1 MSSQTAQTGPP
12 TPQFL
17 AACWTSAGNVV
28 PFRGITTSPIDIRT
42 RIRAVAAYGYTG
54 FGLTRED
61 LVVARDSIGL
71 DTVAAMLVDHG
82 LTTIQLE
89 WITNWWTT
97 DDRRPASDAAR
108 RDLLDAVPI
117 LGVDN
122 IKVGADDDGI
132 PVSYDEL
139 CAGFDA
145 LATDAAQAGTR
156 IGFENTPFGHVK
168 TTEEAIRFVTD
179 VANPNGGL
187 ILDIWHAQ
195 RGNTSYDTL
204 PDLLP
209 LEYLVGVELDDGHAT
224 GQGHGLPDTFD
235 NRLICGTGD
244 FEVPAFIRAVQTLG
258 WTGPW
263 GIEHMSIASRQQ
275 PIARVLNAARQG
287 ALNCLAAV
295 GVSSVL

>member
-1 MSSQTAQTGPP
+1 MTTAP

-17 AACWTSAGNVV
+17 AACWTSAGDVV
-28 PFRGITTSPIDIRT
+28 PFRGVATSPIDIRT
-42 RIRAVAAYGYTG
+42 RIEAVARCGYTG

-61 LVVARDSIGL
+61 LVVARDTVGL
-71 DTVAAMLVDHG
+71 RTVAALLRDNGIATV
-82 LTTIQLE
+82 QLE
-89 WITNWWTT
+89 WITDWWAANG
-97 DDRRPASDAAR
+97 RRTASDAGR
-108 RDLLDAVPI
+108 RDLLDAVPV

-122 IKVGADDDGI
+122 IKVGADDDGS
-132 PVSYDEL
+132 PASYDAL

-145 LATDAAQAGTR
+145 LANDAARVGAK

-195 RGNTSYDTL
+195 RGGTPYNTI

-209 LEYLVGVELDDGHAT
+209 LSYVVGVELDDGYAT
-224 GQGHGLPDTFD
+224 ADGHGLPDTFD
-235 NRLICGTGD
+235 NRLICGTGAFD
-244 FEVPAFIRAVQTLG
+244 VPAFIRAVDELG

-263 GIEHMSIASRQQ
+263 GIEHMSMSSRQQ
-275 PIARVLNAARQG
+275 PIAQVLTEARQG
-287 ALNCLAAV
+287 ALDCFAV
-295 GVSSVL
+295 